1 MNRKIFFQDIVLQL
15 WRAYP
20 KFRGESKVST
30 WIYRIAINTAITS
43 FRKKNAPIELQEHL
57 PADNW
62 HTENI
67 EPSENEE
74 KMFQAIRMLKKED
87 RALIALFLEDYS
99 YREIAQII
107 GISEN
112 YVAVKMS
119 RIKDKLK
126 DILKS

>member
-1 MNRKIFFQDIVLQL
+1 
-15 WRAYP
+15 
-20 KFRGESKVST
+20 
-30 WIYRIAINTAITS
+30 
-43 FRKKNAPIELQEHL
+43 
-57 PADNW
+57 
-62 HTENI
+62 
-67 EPSENEE
+67 
-74 KMFQAIRMLKKED
+74 MFQAIRMLKKED